1 MKFDL
6 LNGTFP
12 IGGWAGPPG
21 QVGESPSFLEDKYF
35 ALMRDSGINIMYANT
50 EHNGSPDVMK
60 GLELCEKHGVY
71 YLVNDNRYRSPEFSA
86 EEGWKQYEKYAKYKS
101 FAGIAAHDE
110 PWLRE
115 MEALGEGKRRHKAVF
130 DRTHFHTN
138 LFPVRCDSAGVTMRD
153 THERSSVEEYVN
165 YIETYIRCVEP
176 ELLSYDFY
184 PFHKEFGYCDP
195 DWFFQM
201 EFIRKYAV
209 KLGVPYWCFVQV
221 TSWHKGIIRNA
232 NETEIRWQAFTA
244 LAFGIK
250 GLNYFTYCTP
260 ADRGGE
266 NFDEAMIDRH
276 GNTTPSYDYVRR
288 TNARVSV
295 IGKRLLPAEHRAVIL
310 PEKSIA
316 PIEST
321 AAVESWGRLRKKCGE
336 TVLLGCFED
345 DGTELYFPVN
355 TALTESAVCTLE
367 FSESVRLRDVESGRI
382 FEGDKIALDLAPA
395 DGVCFERI

>member
-1 MKFDL
+1 
-6 LNGTFP
+6 
-12 IGGWAGPPG
+12 
-21 QVGESPSFLEDKYF
+21 
-35 ALMRDSGINIMYANT
+35 
-50 EHNGSPDVMK
+50 
-60 GLELCEKHGVY
+60 
-71 YLVNDNRYRSPEFSA
+71 
-86 EEGWKQYEKYAKYKS
+86 
-101 FAGIAAHDE
+101 
-110 PWLRE
+110 
-115 MEALGEGKRRHKAVF
+115 
-130 DRTHFHTN
+130 
-138 LFPVRCDSAGVTMRD
+138 
-153 THERSSVEEYVN
+153 
-165 YIETYIRCVEP
+165 
-176 ELLSYDFY
+176 
-184 PFHKEFGYCDP
+184 
-195 DWFFQM
+195 
-201 EFIRKYAV
+201 
-209 KLGVPYWCFVQV
+209 
-221 TSWHKGIIRNA
+221 
-232 NETEIRWQAFTA
+232 
-244 LAFGIK
+244 
-250 GLNYFTYCTP
+250 
-260 ADRGGE
+260 
-266 NFDEAMIDRH
+266 MIDRH